1 MKKPHELLPDGSI
14 VPLDIAYEVVAHVLQ
29 SSERAR
35 RDFLA
40 HGRGERLPRLRWW
53 KAVNNWVNDD
63 EELAADFLK
72 RCELVE
78 DGWHLHLA
86 VRGEVKPD
94 GPHTTTEVNGGLLL
108 VLDNDDFGLSRDD
121 LIKLYPVLAQS
132 RSQPKR
138 TDDADFNDLD
148 ARVQRAVLML
158 DGLED
163 KGTLLTGIKKARLAE
178 MVNTPGAPI
187 SVRTLSKA
195 EAYRKQHRR

>member
-1 MKKPHELLPDGSI
+1 
-14 VPLDIAYEVVAHVLQ
+14 
-29 SSERAR
+29 
-35 RDFLA
+35 
-40 HGRGERLPRLRWW
+40 
-53 KAVNNWVNDD
+53 
-63 EELAADFLK
+63 
-72 RCELVE
+72 
-78 DGWHLHLA
+78 
-86 VRGEVKPD
+86 
-94 GPHTTTEVNGGLLL
+94 
-108 VLDNDDFGLSRDD
+108 
-121 LIKLYPVLAQS
+121 VLAQS

-178 MVNTPGAPI
+178 MVSTPEAPI